1 MNRDDSS
8 YSRLFLS
15 LSVLF
20 VTCLLVSNVI
30 AGRLVSVAGVVLPSA
45 VILFPITYI
54 LGDVFTEVYGFR
66 KTRLIIWGGFAANL
80 LMSLIFLAAVALP
93 APSFFKDREAYEK
106 VLGMTPR
113 IVLASLMAY
122 LAGEFANSIVLSL
135 LKKTTKGKFLWLR
148 TIGSTMAGQALDT
161 ALFIAIGFFG
171 SVPLAVLLHMMLA
184 QYLFK
189 VGYEVLFT
197 PLTYLAVR
205 GVKKHENIDIYDT
218 GITYN
223 PFEFG
228 EKQ

>member
-8 YSRLFLS
+8 FSRLFLS

-30 AGRLVSVAGVVLPSA
+30 AGRLISVAGVVLPSA

-66 KTRLIIWGGFAANL
+66 KTRLVIWGGFAANL
-80 LMSLIFLAAVALP
+80 LMSFIFLAAVALP
-93 APSFFKDREAYEK
+93 APAFFQDREAYAK
-106 VLGMTPR
+106 VLGVTPR

-135 LKKTTKGKFLWLR
+135 LKKITKGKLLWLR

-171 SVPLAVLLHMMLA
+171 SVPLAVLLNMMLA

-189 VGYEVLFT
+189 VGYEILFT

-228 EKQ
+228 EKP

>member
-66 KTRLIIWGGFAANL
+66 KTRLVIWGGFAANL

-93 APSFFKDREAYEK
+93 APSFFKDREAYAK

-135 LKKTTKGKFLWLR
+135 LKKTTKGKLLWLR

-171 SVPLAVLLHMMLA
+171 SVPVAVLLNMMLA

>member
-30 AGRLVSVAGVVLPSA
+30 AGRLISVAGLVLPSA

-66 KTRLIIWGGFAANL
+66 KTRLAIWGGFAANL
-80 LMSLIFLAAVALP
+80 LMSMIFLAALALP
-93 APSFFKDREAYEK
+93 APSFFNDREAYAK
-106 VLGMTPR
+106 VLGTTPR
-113 IVLASLMAY
+113 IVFASLMAY

-171 SVPLAVLLHMMLA
+171 GVQPAVLLQMMIA

-189 VGYEVLFT
+189 VGYEILFT

-205 GVKKHENIDIYDT
+205 VVKRHENIDIYDT
-218 GITYN
+218 GVTYN
-223 PFEFG
+223 PFKLG